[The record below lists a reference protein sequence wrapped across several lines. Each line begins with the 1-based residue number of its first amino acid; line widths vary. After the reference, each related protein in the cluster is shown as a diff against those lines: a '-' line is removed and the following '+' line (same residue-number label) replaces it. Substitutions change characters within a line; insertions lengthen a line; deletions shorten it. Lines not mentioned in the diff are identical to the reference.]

1 MAIQVPKDIEF
12 QNGNIFPITDLTE
25 ISNVW
30 KVEEGTKKRKT
41 YYKVYATIDG
51 HGELTAFESNVY
63 MEAEKF
69 SKKWQEI
76 LKVYLEVAKSM
87 ASDVSTMAKPSA
99 DDENGTGG
107 LGDPS
112 LTRLFRIEYTDYNII
127 DSENEV
133 YTLLNQMQEPSETF
147 IVKCE
152 DYADKHGT
160 DLFIVYKEK
169 TQLGHIKKYVRHME
183 VSQRAYMRKA
193 AAEFVPSGSVCTK
206 CGSPTCNAQFGCR
219 KRKVET
225 KPAAAYMIIDDE
237 RQRYDII
244 PKGKYLEAW
253 ARGIV
258 RIYGTPVEI
267 VDIFDDVIKR
277 YDTTNVT

>member
-63 MEAEKF
+63 LEAEKF

-127 DSENEV
+127 ESQNEV

-147 IVKCE
+147 IEKCQ
-152 DYADKHGT
+152 DYADKHGC
-160 DLFIVYKEK
+160 DLLVVYKERTK
-169 TQLGHIKKYVRHME
+169 SGGHIQKYVMHME

-219 KRKVET
+219 KRNPTSAVF
-225 KPAAAYMIIDDE
+225 IVGDE
-237 RQRYDII
+237 RRRHNLPVSD
-244 PKGKYLEAW
+244 
-253 ARGIV
+253 
-258 RIYGTPVEI
+258 VEI
-267 VDIFDDVIKR
+267 WACGVVKRFGWAVELLDDNDRVVKRFDDIA
-277 YDTTNVT
+277 